1 MQSQN
6 IGYPRAQMFLK
17 ENRQIENQVG
27 LPSPM
32 SQNALGQQAGP
43 LQ

>member
-17 ENRQIENQVG
+17 KTKQIENQVG

>member
-17 ENRQIENQVG
+17 NRQIENQVG

-32 SQNALGQQAGP
+32 PQNALGQQAGQ